1 MARVARYTKEL
12 IARYVRE
19 GYWSSAYPVD
29 FWEENA
35 RRDPNGD
42 ALVFGP
48 QRFTWKSA
56 VEGINKL
63 AIGLVQS
70 GFVRDD
76 VLALHAHNSATL
88 MLLRLA
94 AEKAGIVSLLVPPTF
109 SKAEVLAIVERLS
122 LAGVVLGDSEA
133 VRGLADVY
141 RAGSRKPSF
150 SLFTIGES
158 AIPHARNIQDW
169 LDAPYPARGA
179 ERLLKGRSFPPY
191 EYTAIITTSGT
202 TGAPR
207 FVEHA
212 ACARTASGRVYIDR
226 LRLGPADVVVG
237 MVSMFAGNCDLI
249 VHHTAPQVG
258 ARVVLI
264 DRFDPQIACRVIEA
278 ERATCAVFVPTLLH
292 RLLAYER
299 LQEHDLSS
307 LRIVTSF
314 GAILAPEVAA
324 EVERVLDV
332 KVIQGYGAADYG
344 SLSSTAIDDP
354 EHVRLAGVGRPL
366 TGTDIRICDETG
378 APLPIGTPG
387 RIFARG
393 PHCVGG
399 FVADDA
405 ATTSAWESG
414 YFSMGDFGQ
423 IDHQGYL
430 WLAGR
435 ARDLV
440 IRGGQ
445 NIVPAEVEDAI
456 VRHPSVAEVSVVG
469 VPDAEMGERVCAVV
483 VAKKGAC
490 LTLEG
495 IAAYL
500 GERGL
505 ARFKYPERLML
516 LESMPMNPAGT
527 KVDKR
532 ALRELAA
539 RHVLREIEES
549 PLKT

>member
-12 IARYVRE
+12 VARYERE
-19 GYWSSAYPVD
+19 GYWTSTYPVD

-35 RRDPNGD
+35 RRNPNGD
-42 ALVFGP
+42 ALVFGA

-56 VEGINKL
+56 VEAIHKL
-63 AIGLVQS
+63 AIGLVQC
-70 GFVRDD
+70 GFARDD
-76 VLALHAHNSATL
+76 VLALQAHNSAAL

-94 AEKAGIVSLLVPPTF
+94 AEKAGIISLLVPPTF
-109 SKAEVLAIVERLS
+109 SKAEVCAIAERLPI
-122 LAGVVLGDSEA
+122 AGVVLGDSEV
-133 VRGLADVY
+133 VRDLADAY
-141 RAGSRKPSF
+141 RAGSKKSSF
-150 SLFTIGES
+150 SLFTIGAS
-158 AIPHARNIQDW
+158 AIPHGRDIQDW
-169 LDAPYPARGA
+169 LDAPHSASDA
-179 ERLLKGRSFPPY
+179 ERLLEGRSFPPY
-191 EYTAIITTSGT
+191 EYAAIITTSGT
-202 TGAPR
+202 TGTPR

-226 LRLGPADVVVG
+226 LKLGPADVVVG

-258 ARVVLI
+258 ATVVLI
-264 DRFDPQIACRVIEA
+264 DRFAPQEACRIIEA

-292 RLLAYER
+292 RLLDYER
-299 LQEHDLSS
+299 LREHDLSS
-307 LRIVTSF
+307 LRIVTCF
-314 GAILAPEVAA
+314 GAILAPEIAA
-324 EVERVLDV
+324 KVERVLNV
-332 KVIQGYGAADYG
+332 KVIQGYGASDYG
-344 SLSSTAIDDP
+344 SLASTSIDDP

-366 TGTDIRICDETG
+366 TGTEIRICDEAG
-378 APLPIGTPG
+378 APVPIGTPG

-405 ATTSAWESG
+405 ATETAWESG

-456 VRHPSVAEVSVVG
+456 VGHPDVAEISVIG

-495 IAAYL
+495 IAAHL
-500 GERGL
+500 GARGL

-516 LESMPMNPAGT
+516 LESLPMNPAGT

-539 RHVLREIEES
+539 RHVLRGDSRPIA
-549 PLKT
+549 